1 MPFFSKT
8 CSQLQQ
14 LGTPPHSAVW
24 VGFERTFFFRNP
36 TFSGVFEK
44 NNIRM
49 IENVFMQYFF
59 SSLAICWDRGKK
71 LILNFLLIHMVC
83 LMCADTSVVLVGLKT
98 WKYGQN
104 PFEWCPQELCATK
117 PRSCGSLQSWVILSE
132 NHQFSRFENFE
143 EIFSFRSKTCKDR
156 YERLFDLRSS

>member
-1 MPFFSKT
+1 
-8 CSQLQQ
+8 
-14 LGTPPHSAVW
+14 
-24 VGFERTFFFRNP
+24 
-36 TFSGVFEK
+36 
-44 NNIRM
+44 
-49 IENVFMQYFF
+49 
-59 SSLAICWDRGKK
+59 
-71 LILNFLLIHMVC
+71 MVC

-143 EIFSFRSKTCKDR
+143 EIFSFFTKNLQAPIRAAFWLTELLRASLESFWSILSSFSSFKTH
-156 YERLFDLRSS
+156 RSSCTHQAHHTYMIKSRILKKSWFLLIYMVCLMCAVATIGFEALKTRKYRPKVFQWCP